1 MNTSEHVL
9 VIILSVFLA
18 LFLALAIIVVVQVLR
33 LVRTLN
39 RLTRQAEKIFDSAE
53 SVGALFRTASGP
65 LSALRLIHNIVESVS
80 QHKHKKKRGEKS

>member
-18 LFLALAIIVVVQVLR
+18 LFLVLAIVVAAQVLR

-39 RLTRQAEKIFDSAE
+39 RLTQQAEKIFDSAE

-65 LSALRLIHNIVESVS
+65 LSALRLVYNIVESVS
-80 QHKHKKKRGEKS
+80 KHKKKRGE